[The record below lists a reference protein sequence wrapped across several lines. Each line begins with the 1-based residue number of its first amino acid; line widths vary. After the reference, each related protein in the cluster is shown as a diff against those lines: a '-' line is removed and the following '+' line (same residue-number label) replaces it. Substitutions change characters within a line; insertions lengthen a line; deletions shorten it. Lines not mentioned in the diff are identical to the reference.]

1 MEENVENQDH
11 LITAQ
16 KEKIEADIASATPLI
31 SDRQVL
37 LLTISDKG
45 NKKHP
50 APRLPIAQ
58 LDADFAAD
66 PVYRAKVGPTLT
78 SLTSLTPLL
87 PPKVAKI
94 AETYGEFRRT
104 RPDGN
109 CFFRAIGFRLF
120 EALLG
125 DSAAWATVRE
135 RLQGSKAEMVGLG
148 MPEFTVED
156 FFDNFMDNLERVG
169 GEGLEGSSLAEV
181 EEMFREEGS
190 SNYMVV
196 FLMLLTRKHLQLE
209 GEFYQFY
216 HRLQLLQPGVGA
228 DVQGEQPHTHHSTD
242 GGGGPGGAGGVPG
255 PG

>member
-1 MEENVENQDH
+1 M
-11 LITAQ
+11 
-16 KEKIEADIASATPLI
+16 
-31 SDRQVL
+31 
-37 LLTISDKG
+37 
-45 NKKHP
+45 
-50 APRLPIAQ
+50 
-58 LDADFAAD
+58 
-66 PVYRAKVGPTLT
+66 
-78 SLTSLTPLL
+78 
-87 PPKVAKI
+87 KVARI
-94 AETYGEFRRT
+94 AETYGEFRHI

-109 CFFRAIGFRLF
+109 CFFHAVGFRLF

-125 DSAAWATVRE
+125 DAAVWAKVKE
-135 RLQGSKAEMVGLG
+135 RLAGSKAKMVGLG
-148 MPEFTVED
+148 MPKFTVED
-156 FFDNFMDNLERVG
+156 FYDNFMDNLEWGRGAG
-169 GEGLEGSSLAEV
+169 GASLGKV